1 VGHERAANEGQV
13 ERFGLLADGV
23 DLHLLVCHL
32 ATSGVKG
39 RQEHEPSLVAVLAAE
54 GPSGEKAV
62 LAARPEEDVYAG
74 VGVQLDQAT
83 PQQRRRLNLCRATLD
98 WHGSVVEWAMP
109 APTPAAFLARRERR
123 GGEDAVASLWVI
135 VRWVSRGDGR
145 IVPRGDLAARAAV
158 LDVVAHVATR
168 AADAGAAGGAS
179 QRAQA
184 NRASVLRVNCATA
197 GSAPRSTTRSSERR
211 RASSRALEE
220 KSY

>member
-1 VGHERAANEGQV
+1 MGHERAANEGQV

-32 ATSGVKG
+32 AASGVKG

-54 GPSGEKAV
+54 GPSSEKAV

-74 VGVQLDQAT
+74 GGVQLGQAT

-98 WHGSVVEWAMP
+98 WHGSVIEWAMP
-109 APTPAAFLARRERR
+109 APAPATFLARRERR

-158 LDVVAHVATR
+158 LDVAHVATR

-184 NRASVLRVNCATA
+184 NRASILRVSWR
-197 GSAPRSTTRSSERR
+197 GSERQSER
-211 RASSRALEE
+211 QSA
-220 KSY
+220 